1 MPRWKPKQP
10 GLAFGGRGT
19 PIPPV
24 TPGQEDPLWQASLAM
39 LAVHEGMDEPEGPA
53 GRVLRAAVTMMQM
66 LRGRPARPYV
76 LSFALMA
83 LRDPAVRRLPGVRQA
98 AELLLAAGSWQPR
111 ASAAAAPAPELE
123 PAVGPAPGAGPD

>member
-1 MPRWKPKQP
+1 MPRWKRKEP
-10 GLAFGGRGT
+10 GP
-19 PIPPV
+19 PI
-24 TPGQEDPLWQASLAM
+24 TPGREDPLWKASLAM
-39 LAVHEGMDEPEGPA
+39 LAVHERMDEPGGPA

-111 ASAAAAPAPELE
+111 ASAGAGPAPELE